1 MASPAPPS
9 KKAGAAL
16 EWRGLGFEVPAKDPK
31 TGKTF
36 TKRILSSISGKAKA
50 GTLTLLMG
58 PSGAGKTSLLRLLSR
73 RVTPTEGTILLNGH
87 APDYRFRRV
96 HGFVEQEVAMFD
108 TLTVREILSSTARLK
123 LPERVGAQELEE
135 RVNKVVDALDIS
147 KCVDTQVGKC
157 SGGEKRRL
165 AVAAELLGE
174 PSLIFLDEPTS
185 GLDGASALNV
195 MTILRRLAHEQNRT
209 IICTIHQPRA
219 SLMPLADQLLL
230 LADGRQ
236 VYAGP
241 TWTDGRRDGM
251 LGYLAAL
258 GFPSPSFE
266 NPADF
271 VVDLV
276 NSSAEEDRA
285 VAAADKDAGSPAAG
299 TDGKAAEHSAE
310 AGRSDADEAEQA
322 ASLRAAVHAA
332 KEAAQETADGLDVTG
347 WQAES
352 EAARLSALAPS
363 DRIAEA
369 AAIRAARSRAEFIEW
384 LAAQFSA
391 SRLSEEGRTALTPDE
406 LPADP
411 LAAAGDDGHRSR
423 FPTGFCTQ
431 VGVVLR
437 RVFLFKLRE
446 PEAVA
451 SLAASVLMMSV
462 IVGMVYWQ
470 LPLTTSGLQDR
481 LGFLS
486 LFLISI
492 AFSPLDLV
500 LLIPRER
507 SVFLRDTNANLYGT
521 LAFYVGRT
529 LADIPFHVGFS
540 AVGAVIAYWMAGFQA
555 DAAKCGIFVLLTV
568 ILMFGTTSLFMA
580 VGSLSPNVA
589 TANGIVSI
597 VLLLAML
604 FSGIFVAQENTPVVF
619 RWIGDISYL
628 RFGVEAAATSEL
640 TGLSVSC
647 TPQEAALGCVTTG
660 AQLLERNSF
669 NTDLDYIWPAM
680 GWIVLQGV
688 IFRVISLGGLHFLFT
703 KQTLG
708 ERWRAA
714 FEW

>member
-1 MASPAPPS
+1 
-9 KKAGAAL
+9 
-16 EWRGLGFEVPAKDPK
+16 
-31 TGKTF
+31 
-36 TKRILSSISGKAKA
+36 
-50 GTLTLLMG
+50 
-58 PSGAGKTSLLRLLSR
+58 
-73 RVTPTEGTILLNGH
+73 
-87 APDYRFRRV
+87 
-96 HGFVEQEVAMFD
+96 MFD

-384 LAAQFSA
+384 LAEQFSA

-604 FSGIFVAQENTPVVF
+604 FSGIFVGEACCAPSRVCAPCEPVRASERSQLVP
-619 RWIGDISYL
+619 RSQPTCPIVVPAPRVSPSGPRSAREHPSRVPLDRRHLLPPL
-628 RFGVEAAATSEL
+628 RRGGGRDLGADWPVRELHAAGGRPGMRDHGRAAA
-640 TGLSVSC
+640 
-647 TPQEAALGCVTTG
+647 G
-660 AQLLERNSF
+660 AQQ
-669 NTDLDYIWPAM
+669 
-680 GWIVLQGV
+680 LQHGP
-688 IFRVISLGGLHFLFT
+688 GLHLARHGLDRAPGSHLPRH
-703 KQTLG
+703 QPRRPPLPVH
-708 ERWRAA
+708 EADPWRALA
-714 FEW
+714 GRVRVVGRQSWCCW